1 MLPENTRIVLFQDNF
16 ITDTS
21 LRFQDKCLI
30 FMPWVSEGNSATGRC
45 YWKGQGMNPSAGRGV
60 WISGA
65 EGSQHRA
72 GAETR
77 WPSGEEPSLRQREM
91 DTFAFSFLL
100 WFLPSELSV
109 FLMLSTVLQRRN
121 GSQGL
126 KECYPGHHFNSVI
139 WDSSIPLTWLN
150 YQTKDLVTPYT
161 QDGQVQET
169 SWQREQVYWR
179 NDAIP
184 SSHKTKIRKDI

>member
-1 MLPENTRIVLFQDNF
+1 MKATVLQ
-16 ITDTS
+16 
-21 LRFQDKCLI
+21 
-30 FMPWVSEGNSATGRC
+30 EGVTGKDRAWTHLQAGG
-45 YWKGQGMNPSAGRGV
+45 YESVVLKAHSTEQGQKRGGRVVRSPACGRG
-60 WISGA
+60 
-65 EGSQHRA
+65 
-72 GAETR
+72 R
-77 WPSGEEPSLRQREM
+77 WTL
-91 DTFAFSFLL
+91 AFSFLL

-161 QDGQVQET
+161 QDRQVQET